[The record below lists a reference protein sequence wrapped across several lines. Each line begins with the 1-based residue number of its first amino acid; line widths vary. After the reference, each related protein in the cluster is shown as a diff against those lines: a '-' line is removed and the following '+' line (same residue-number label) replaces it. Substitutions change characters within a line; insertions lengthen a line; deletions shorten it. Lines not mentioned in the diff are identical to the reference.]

1 MYSKELFLTMD
12 SKTWSR
18 RRKRRR
24 SLVPFLL
31 CLVVVG
37 SDAAFAAD
45 HLRSPGRTNDLGID
59 RERILPF
66 SSELNE
72 IESEIESLEARSRH
86 RSDPIEKNIFV
97 HHTQTTASPSELPST
112 LPTNDITSNIP
123 PAIPSPIPSSIP
135 SPIPSPTPT
144 IVPSLSPTIQVTQP
158 ADSIV
163 PTLTDDDFFSNTE
176 APSSIIIIIDD
187 IDDDD
192 GFNITDSPSPSSQ
205 PTKGDGNSTI
215 ISIDE
220 FLGQTIS
227 DTGEIDI
234 LGSPQNNALMAILNS
249 TPELDPSN
257 PEDQIEIL
265 QRYALNTLYF
275 STNGDS
281 WKDNNMWTSASHPCG
296 SGNYGNDTKIN
307 NTSQSAAWFG
317 VLCDPAE
324 EVIERLSLEGND
336 LRGGLPSEIQGL
348 NGLQV
353 LELNGNQLSGFIPGA
368 IGNLTKLT
376 VFEVGTNFFSGTV
389 PTTIGSLSSM
399 ILLDISSNFLTGTLF
414 TELGQLSKLI
424 GLSIKSNFLGGSIP
438 TELLS
443 LSSMGKS
450 MDGR

>member
-24 SLVPFLL
+24 SLVPFLF
-31 CLVVVG
+31 CSVVLG
-37 SDAAFAAD
+37 SDTAFAAD
-45 HLRSPGRTNDLGID
+45 HHLRSTRRTNDLGID
-59 RERILPF
+59 RERILPCSF
-66 SSELNE
+66 ELNE

-86 RSDPIEKNIFV
+86 RSHPIERNIFV

-112 LPTNDITSNIP
+112 LPTNYDITSNIP
-123 PAIPSPIPSSIP
+123 YAIPSS
-135 SPIPSPTPT
+135 IPSPTPT
-144 IVPSLSPTIQVTQP
+144 IVPYLSPTIQVTQP
-158 ADSIV
+158 AASIV
-163 PTLTDDDFFSNTE
+163 PTLTDSNTE
-176 APSSIIIIIDD
+176 VPSSIIIDDD
-187 IDDDD
+187 INGDD

-205 PTKGDGNSTI
+205 PTEGGGNSTI
-215 ISIDE
+215 SSIDE

-234 LGSPQNNALMAILNS
+234 LGSPQNNALLAILNN

-317 VLCDPAE
+317 VLCDPTE
-324 EVIERLSLEGND
+324 EIIERLSLEGND

-353 LELNGNQLSGFIPGA
+353 LELNGNQLSGSIPGA

-376 VFEVGTNFFSGTV
+376 VFEVGTNFISGTV

-399 ILLDISSNFLTGTLF
+399 TLLDISSNFLTGTLF
-414 TELGQLSKLI
+414 TELGQLSKLT

-443 LSSMGKS
+443 LSSIGKLLC
-450 MDGR
+450 GR